1 MASPNPIWS
10 DDLLNRWLPEQP
22 EYRELVDDPAPFHQF
37 RDTAVGLLA
46 AYVDG
51 PAPNEAV
58 TREEVILPLL
68 RALGWEHT
76 LTEQPLLEG
85 GTPDR
90 MLFADA
96 EARQRGAL
104 SDNPIEHAIGLTE
117 CKPWLRSFD
126 ARGSDPRRGT
136 PADQVRGYLL
146 RAHPDSQGGV
156 RWAMLTN
163 GATWRIYSFE
173 ARPRTR
179 YWEVNLLEMLQVTQ
193 QGSLFAQDNAAENL
207 HALRV
212 AYLVLR
218 RESWISAGAQRESFL
233 DRLLAEG
240 RHAEASLSDDLST
253 VVFKDVYP
261 QLVRDLWTAEPDASA
276 DEIAQAAQTFLY
288 RLLFI
293 FYAEDRE
300 MLPVERDPYRDNSAR
315 YSLRRHINERY
326 NRVPISATFT
336 NYWDNIQQLSGMVDG
351 GNEEIGIPEYNGG
364 LFADYRHPLLS
375 RVKLNNRQVADIIQ
389 PLSYR
394 GADYINYRDLSI
406 RQLGGI
412 YERLLELVPV
422 RDDDGAVSTALQPYA
437 RKDSGS
443 YYTPQELV
451 DLIVEQTLGP
461 LADEREQAFRDNPSP
476 ENDPA
481 LAITRLRVLDP
492 AMGSGHF
499 LLTAIDWLTERLEDL
514 VDREWPEAK
523 GYVSPLRE
531 QLWEL
536 QEEHPDLSD
545 YALLQRM
552 VLKRCIY
559 GVDKNPMAVELA
571 KVALWL
577 HSFSGALP
585 LPFLD
590 HRLLT
595 GDSLLGIRADAA
607 ADFFTQYAPERFGNH
622 FPADLENLRS
632 LEQNAAPAL
641 SEPLDLLVDEVHAAG
656 AKRDELRPSFQRIRR
671 AFNLVAGMRML
682 GVGMTKRER
691 DEFFEPVRETFHR
704 GPRRAI
710 AILYNGENQAD
721 RTPTTPEYRQIRD
734 DAFKYAE
741 RERILHWEIEFP
753 QVMADGGF
761 DAVIGNPPWDR
772 IEQQEREWFAIRNPA
787 IAGLEPASRRK
798 AAIEQGIES
807 GDRLCLQYEAV
818 RSAAHSMRLF
828 CRTSGEYPLL
838 SGGRTNLYS
847 LFVERSLSLLKPDGI
862 CGLLTPSGIYAD
874 KTAAGFF
881 RSISTTG
888 RLAGIYDFENRHHVE
903 SQAKMVNWFPEVDS
917 RFKFCATIT
926 GGADRRFKHAR
937 CGFYLNSKEQASDP
951 ERVFPVTPEDF
962 ARINPNTG
970 TAPIVRTT
978 RDAELVSRIY
988 KSHPVLVDRSS
999 GIERK
1004 LYPVRFTQGL
1014 FNMTADSGMFQTAE
1028 NLIDEGAYP
1037 IAGNRYRRGD
1047 EEWVPL
1053 YQGRMIHHF
1062 DHRANQIE
1070 INLES
1075 THNPY
1080 VSLPVTDEQHE
1091 DPAFYPKVQYW
1102 VSESDTLNRLSDH
1115 VGWVLAFRDIARAT
1129 DERTMIAAISPWSA
1143 YGNKLPLLLPE
1154 RGLSADLAALLTA
1167 NLTSLPTDF
1176 VAKRKLQGTSM
1187 NWYIVEQLP
1196 LIDPEGFDT
1205 EFGDLSTREL
1215 IRDHVLRLTYTAEDL
1230 RPFAE
1235 LLGYG
1240 GDPFIW
1246 DSAERRQLRARL
1258 DALFFHLYGL
1268 SEDDADY
1275 ILDQFPVLEKNERK
1289 EFGHYLTK
1297 HLVLNQYRALA
1308 QGDTAAVIPEQPPTP
1323 A

>member
-1 MASPNPIWS
+1 MASSNPIWS

-22 EYRELVDDPAPFHQF
+22 EYRELVDDPAPLHQF

-96 EARQRGAL
+96 ESRQRGAL

-117 CKPWLRSFD
+117 CKAWLRSFD

-146 RAHPDSQGGV
+146 RAHPDSRGGV

-163 GATWRIYSFE
+163 GAAWRIYSHE

-179 YWEVNLLEMLQVTQ
+179 YWEVNLLEILQVSQ
-193 QGSLFAQDNAAENL
+193 QGTLFAQNNAAENL

-218 RESWISAGAQRESFL
+218 RDSWILAGAQRESFL

-261 QLVRDLWTAEPDASA
+261 QLVRDLWNAEPGASA

-364 LFADYRHPLLS
+364 LFAEYRHPLLG
-375 RVKLNNRQVADIIQ
+375 RVKLNNRQVANIIQ

-394 GADYINYRDLSI
+394 GPDYINYRDLSI

-422 RDDDGAVSTALQPYA
+422 RSDDGAVSTALQPYA

-481 LAITRLRVLDP
+481 IAITRLRVLDP

-734 DAFKYAE
+734 DAFDFAE
-741 RERILHWEIEFP
+741 RDRILHWEIEFP
-753 QVMADGGF
+753 QVMANGGF
-761 DAVIGNPPWDR
+761 DAVIGNPPWDK
-772 IEQQEREWFAIRNPA
+772 IKLQEVEWWATRDLDVARAPTA
-787 IAGLEPASRRK
+787 AARK
-798 AAIEQGIES
+798 ALVAERRALDDPLVAEFDEAAEQATQLSTLIRKA
-807 GDRLCLQYEAV
+807 GD
-818 RSAAHSMRLF
+818 
-828 CRTSGEYPLL
+828 YPLL
-838 SGGRTNLYS
+838 GKGDINLYS
-847 LFVERSLSLLKPDGI
+847 LFVERSLLLLKSDGV

-874 KTAAGFF
+874 KTAADYF

-888 RLAGIYDFENRHHVE
+888 RLGGIYDFENRR
-903 SQAKMVNWFPEVDS
+903 SANRSAKTAKWFDDVHPQF
-917 RFKFCATIT
+917 RFCATIT
-926 GGADRRFKHAR
+926 GGTSRVFAKAI
-937 CGFYLNSKEQASDP
+937 CGFLLNGQADLDDRD
-951 ERVFPVTPEDF
+951 RVFPLSPEDF
-962 ARINPNTG
+962 STINPNTG
-970 TAPIVRTT
+970 TAPILRN
-978 RDAELVSRIY
+978 RIDAELLTRIY
-988 KSHPVLVDRSS
+988 REHKVLVDRST
-999 GIERK
+999 GNEQK
-1004 LYPVRFTQGL
+1004 LYPVRYHRMFDMANDSDL
-1014 FNMTADSGMFQTAE
+1014 FIATKDLQAS
-1028 NLIDEGAYP
+1028 GAYMV
-1037 IAGNRYRRGD
+1037 ARNRYKKGD
-1047 EEWVPL
+1047 QEWMPL
-1053 YQGRMIHHF
+1053 YQGRMIDTF
-1062 DHRANQIE
+1062 DHRANNIG
-1070 INLES
+1070 L
-1075 THNPY
+1075 NPNNTMRPY
-1080 VSLPVTDEQHE
+1080 TSSRV
-1091 DPAFYPKVQYW
+1091 
-1102 VSESDTLNRLSDH
+1102 SDTMHADPKFFPAVPN
-1115 VGWVLAFRDIARAT
+1115 WVEAQEIDNVLVQEVTWFISFRDVTSAT
-1129 DERTMIAAISPWSA
+1129 NERTMIAAISPRSA
-1143 YGNKLPLLLPE
+1143 YAHKAPLLLPDA
-1154 RGLSADLAALLTA
+1154 RLSGIDAATLLA
-1167 NLTSLPTDF
+1167 NLNSLCFDYC
-1176 VAKRKLQGTSM
+1176 AKRKLPGVSLT
-1187 NWYIVEQLP
+1187 WYVVEQLP
-1196 LIDPEGFDT
+1196 MIHPDDFDRP
-1205 EFGDLSTREL
+1205 FGDTTAREL
-1215 IRDHVLRLTYTAEDL
+1215 VRDHVLRLTYTAYDL
-1230 RPFAE
+1230 TPFARD
-1235 LLGYG
+1235 LGYD
-1240 GDPFIW
+1240 GDPFTW
-1246 DSAERRQLRARL
+1246 DPAERRQLRARL

-1297 HLVLNQYRALA
+1297 HLVLSHYKALDA
-1308 QGDTAAVIPEQPPTP
+1308 GDTTAEISEQ
-1323 A
+1323 ASG